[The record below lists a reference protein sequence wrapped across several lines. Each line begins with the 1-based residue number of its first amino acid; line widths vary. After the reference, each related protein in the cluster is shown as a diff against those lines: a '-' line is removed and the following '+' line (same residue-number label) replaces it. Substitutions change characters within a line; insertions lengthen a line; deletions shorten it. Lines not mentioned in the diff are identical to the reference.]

1 MKVITNLFIIGNG
14 FDIAHN
20 IKTTYTD
27 FRTYLVNTYPDYSRY
42 PMTMDSLIFWDEF
55 RLNTAG
61 EYYVRFLIDTIDM
74 VENKDLLKICKES
87 LQWNDYESSLGKLDL
102 SEYLYD
108 SLHPKYKIE
117 PDEMNQQA
125 LFVLQNN
132 MLPFYT
138 TFFNEWVNQINL
150 NDVQPLENFTKL
162 IEKDSVFL
170 TFNYTLTLEEIY
182 GIKKVTHIHG
192 KQNDEEIIIGHNE
205 KFNKKLY
212 NKYSDIYD
220 ELITLNETL
229 RKDTTKVL
237 NRNQDFFIKLSN
249 NNITSIYNYGFSF
262 SKPDR
267 PYIKKIIDSVN
278 TESITWYLN
287 EFDKDK
293 NKAFMD
299 IIRQAGFK
307 GKFSYY
313 N

>member
-1 MKVITNLFIIGNG
+1 MTKLFIIGNG

-27 FRTYLVNTYPDYSRY
+27 FKTYLVNTYPEYSRY
-42 PMTMDSLIFWDEF
+42 PMTMDSQIFWDEM
-55 RLNTAG
+55 RLDTAR
-61 EYYVRFLIDTIDM
+61 EYYVRFLIDTINK
-74 VENKDLLKICKES
+74 VESNDSLTVNKDNI
-87 LQWNDYESSLGKLDL
+87 QWNDYESSLGKLDL

-108 SLHPKYKIE
+108 SLHPKYKIK

-125 LFVLQNN
+125 LFVLKNN
-132 MLPFYT
+132 MLSFYT
-138 TFFNEWVNQINL
+138 TFFNEWIKQISL
-150 NDVQPLENFTKL
+150 NNIQPFENFSNL

-170 TFNYTLTLEEIY
+170 TFNYTVTLEEIY
-182 GIKKVTHIHG
+182 EVKKVTHIHG
-192 KQNDEEIIIGHNE
+192 KQNDEEVIIGHDE
-205 KFNKKLY
+205 KFNKRLY
-212 NKYSDIYD
+212 KKYPYIYD
-220 ELITLNETL
+220 ELVTLYETL

-267 PYIKKIIDSVN
+267 PYINKIIELVN
-278 TESITWYLN
+278 TEAITWYLN

>member
-1 MKVITNLFIIGNG
+1 MTKLFIIGNG

-27 FRTYLVNTYPDYSRY
+27 FKTYLVNTYPEYSRY
-42 PMTMDSLIFWDEF
+42 PMTMDSQIFWDEM
-55 RLNTAG
+55 RLDTAW
-61 EYYVRFLIDTIDM
+61 EYYVRFLIDTINK
-74 VENKDLLKICKES
+74 VESNDSLTVNKDNI
-87 LQWNDYESSLGKLDL
+87 QWNDYESSLGKLDL

-108 SLHPKYKIE
+108 SLHPKYKIK

-125 LFVLQNN
+125 LFVLKNN
-132 MLPFYT
+132 MLSFYT
-138 TFFNEWVNQINL
+138 TFFNEWIKQISL
-150 NDVQPLENFTKL
+150 NNIQPFENFSNL

-170 TFNYTLTLEEIY
+170 TFNYTVTLEEIY
-182 GIKKVTHIHG
+182 EVKKVTHIHG
-192 KQNDEEIIIGHNE
+192 KQNDEEVIIGHDE

-212 NKYSDIYD
+212 KKYPYIYD
-220 ELITLNETL
+220 KLVTLYETL

-267 PYIKKIIDSVN
+267 PYINKIIESVN
-278 TESITWYLN
+278 TEAITWYLN

>member
-1 MKVITNLFIIGNG
+1 MTKLFIIGNG

-27 FRTYLVNTYPDYSRY
+27 FKTYLVNTYPEYSRY
-42 PMTMDSLIFWDEF
+42 PMTMDSQIFWDEM
-55 RLNTAG
+55 RLDTAR
-61 EYYVRFLIDTIDM
+61 EYYVRFLIDTINK
-74 VENKDLLKICKES
+74 VESNDSLTVNKDNI
-87 LQWNDYESSLGKLDL
+87 QWNDYESSLGKLDL

-108 SLHPKYKIE
+108 SLHPKYKIK

-125 LFVLQNN
+125 LFVLKNN
-132 MLPFYT
+132 MLSFYT
-138 TFFNEWVNQINL
+138 TFFNEWIKQISL
-150 NDVQPLENFTKL
+150 NNIQPFENFSNL

-170 TFNYTLTLEEIY
+170 TFNYTVTLEEIY
-182 GIKKVTHIHG
+182 EVKKVTHIHG
-192 KQNDEEIIIGHNE
+192 KQNDEEVIIGHDE

-212 NKYSDIYD
+212 KKYPYIYD
-220 ELITLNETL
+220 ELVTLYETL

-267 PYIKKIIDSVN
+267 PYINKIIELVN
-278 TESITWYLN
+278 TEAITWYLN

-293 NKAFMD
+293 NKALMD

>member
-1 MKVITNLFIIGNG
+1 
-14 FDIAHN
+14 
-20 IKTTYTD
+20 
-27 FRTYLVNTYPDYSRY
+27 
-42 PMTMDSLIFWDEF
+42 
-55 RLNTAG
+55 
-61 EYYVRFLIDTIDM
+61 M

-87 LQWNDYESSLGKLDL
+87 LQWNDYESSLGKIDL

-125 LFVLQNN
+125 LFVLHNN

-205 KFNKKLY
+205 KINKKLY

-229 RKDTTKVL
+229 RKDTAKV
-237 NRNQDFFIKLSN
+237 
-249 NNITSIYNYGFSF
+249 
-262 SKPDR
+262 
-267 PYIKKIIDSVN
+267 IKKSGFFYQII
-278 TESITWYLN
+278 
-287 EFDKDK
+287 K
-293 NKAFMD
+293 
-299 IIRQAGFK
+299 
-307 GKFSYY
+307 
-313 N
+313 